1 MADWLSTILGLDK
14 AGGKKAEYEI
24 REIKISDIVESPNQ
38 PREHFQEDKIKE
50 LSASITEFGVIQPIV
65 VRKKGSYYE
74 LVAGERRLRASRMAD
89 IETIPAVVRKLSDE
103 ESLAFSLVENLQ
115 REDLNPIEEGKV
127 YLKLVRDL
135 KLTQKEV
142 AEKLGKSPLFITD
155 MVKLLRLPGEVKEKL
170 VEGKI
175 TKGHG
180 LSLLRLKDKK
190 QQVEILHEVIKH
202 ELSVRQ
208 TEQLVSAAA
217 KSEGKKKVK
226 AKAAPRKERINI
238 EHYVTH
244 FQKIVEE
251 LKGDGGNVKFKKV
264 VSKDYLELRVLI
276 PLYQKKVKGS
286 VEGTGEKEAKKTEKI
301 KTMEE
306 VLKPL
311 KEADSMESVSGNGG
325 EADGPGNGSGEIQK
339 VSRETLA
346 DTPQEN

>member
-14 AGGKKAEYEI
+14 AGGRKTEYEI
-24 REIKISDIVESPNQ
+24 REVKISDIVESPNQ
-38 PREHFQEDKIKE
+38 PREHFEENKIKE

-89 IETIPAVVRKLSDE
+89 METIPAVVRKLSDE

-115 REDLNPIEEGKV
+115 REDLNPIEEAKV

-170 VEGKI
+170 AEGKI

-190 QQVEILHEVIKH
+190 QQVDVLHEVIRH

-208 TEQLVSAAA
+208 TEQLVTAAL

-226 AKAAPRKERINI
+226 VKAAPGKERINI

-244 FQKIVEE
+244 FQRIVEE

-276 PLYQKKVKGS
+276 PLYQKKGKIQA
-286 VEGTGEKEAKKTEKI
+286 EGMGAQTQETKKAERTP
-301 KTMEE
+301 TAEE
-306 VLKPL
+306 VLKPF
-311 KEADSMESVSGNGG
+311 KEADKLESVNGG
-325 EADGPGNGSGEIQK
+325 EAAATGNGAGDGQN
-339 VSRETLA
+339 VALA
-346 DTPQEN
+346 DAKPEN